1 SMDSLTMKVVALHF
15 AKHRRLPTWLDGF
28 GPLGEPIPVPHHSKF
43 RARHAAT
50 GLILTG
56 TPDELYRRPDRTIFI
71 LDDKTAKFTGTQDA
85 LLPMYRVQISGYAWI
100 AERVGLGHASGGGL
114 VYYEP
119 VTELTDIDLPGVIVL
134 G

>member
-1 SMDSLTMKVVALHF
+1 KTLGKLALDDSCELCFWLQAKLGFKTPWGIWPGIFNSMDSLTMKVVALHF

-71 LDDKTAKFTGTQDA
+71 LDDKTAKFTGTPDA
-85 LLPMYRVQISGYAWI
+85 LLPMYRVQIS
-100 AERVGLGHASGGGL
+100 
-114 VYYEP
+114 
-119 VTELTDIDLPGVIVL
+119 
-134 G
+134 